1 MNGKGREGVRDR
13 TRKTKESKNILP
25 FFARNSG
32 PVAGNDDGG
41 ETKKREAK
49 KRRRKQKQTEKEK
62 NVRSK
67 VKKEKNVRSK
77 VKRKTGVVAARP
89 REAAPQLVRRDGS
102 GWWWWWSWIY
112 GGGWN
117 ISG

>member
-1 MNGKGREGVRDR
+1 M
-13 TRKTKESKNILP
+13 
-25 FFARNSG
+25 
-32 PVAGNDDGG
+32 
-41 ETKKREAK
+41 
-49 KRRRKQKQTEKEK
+49 
-62 NVRSK
+62 RSK